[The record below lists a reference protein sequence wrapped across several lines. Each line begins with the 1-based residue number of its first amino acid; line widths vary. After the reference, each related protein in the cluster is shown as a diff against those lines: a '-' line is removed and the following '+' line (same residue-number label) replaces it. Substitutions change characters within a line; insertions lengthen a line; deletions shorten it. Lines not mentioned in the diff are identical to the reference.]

1 MKRNLS
7 SLVLACALC
16 CTILFSS
23 CIGSFALFNKVKTWN
38 QGVGNKF
45 VNELVFVAFHILPV
59 YEIVYLADILVINSI
74 EFWSGENPVA
84 SVGEVKKVKG
94 ENGDY
99 LVETLENGYS
109 IVNEEN
115 NGSMEL
121 LYNKDTNIW
130 SVASDE
136 VNTDLIKINE
146 DGTAQL
152 YLPDGNSMNVTLD
165 AQGILAARELT
176 MSNLYVLNK

>member
-1 MKRNLS
+1 M
-7 SLVLACALC
+7 
-16 CTILFSS
+16 LFSS
-23 CIGSFALFNKVKTWN
+23 CIGSFALFNKVRTWN

-45 VNELVFVAFHILPV
+45 VNELVFIALNIVPV
-59 YEIVYLADILVINSI
+59 YGIVYMADVLVINSI

-109 IVNEEN
+109 ITNADKNE
-115 NGSMEL
+115 SMEL
-121 LYNKDTNIW
+121 LYNKEANTW
-130 SVASDE
+130 SVVSDG
-136 VNTDLIKINE
+136 VNSDLIKINE

-165 AQGILAARELT
+165 AQGVLAAREMT
-176 MSNLYVLNK
+176 MSTFYALK

>member
-1 MKRNLS
+1 M
-7 SLVLACALC
+7 
-16 CTILFSS
+16 LFSS

-45 VNELVFVAFHILPV
+45 VNELVFVALNIIPV
-59 YEIVYLADILVINSI
+59 YGIAYMADVLVINSI

-109 IVNEEN
+109 ITKEGHNE
-115 NGSMEL
+115 SMEL
-121 LYNKDTNIW
+121 LYNKEANTW
-130 SVASDE
+130 SVVSDG
-136 VNTDLIKINE
+136 VSSDLIKINE

-152 YLPDGNSMNVTLD
+152 YLPDGNSMPVTLD
-165 AQGILAARELT
+165 AQGVLAAREMT
-176 MSNLYVLNK
+176 MSTFYVLK

>member
-1 MKRNLS
+1 M
-7 SLVLACALC
+7 
-16 CTILFSS
+16 LFSS

-38 QGVGNKF
+38 QGIGNKF
-45 VNELVFVAFHILPV
+45 VNELVFIALNIIPV
-59 YEIVYLADILVINSI
+59 YEIAYTVDVLVINSI

-84 SVGEVKKVKG
+84 SAGEVKKIKG

-109 IVNEEN
+109 ITNADNNET
-115 NGSMEL
+115 MEL
-121 LYNKDTNIW
+121 LYNKEANTW
-130 SVASDE
+130 SVVSGG
-136 VNTDLIKINE
+136 VSSDLIKINE

-165 AQGILAARELT
+165 AQGVLAAREMT
-176 MSNLYVLNK
+176 TGTFYAFK